1 MGAFTFNAGQSNYTG
16 EVLEDLLTYTAQEN
30 ETYKEGLIHIKS
42 GIQKKYALPS
52 VQLGEIIQDHVATP
66 DSSKSKGQYV
76 FAERYLEPNDFMI
89 YFEFNPRDFEQYY
102 KPFQPN
108 GNLVF
113 RELDP
118 KVQAT
123 MIRLLMESKAEY
135 INHAIWCAAKA
146 ATKAQLTAGNSK
158 TLEIGADD
166 AAGPMKYFD
175 GALARLLMNNAAGSD
190 TEDAKCGKCTI
201 AGTGA
206 FANGAAV
213 EAELFAMWKALPPK
227 VRKKQ
232 GLVILMDYNTWDM
245 YNSFLSDKTFK
256 YSDNRQEN
264 QHLFQGKRI
273 IPMVALPDDTIVM
286 GVFTTGYDSNLW
298 MGVDYANDE
307 NVLQVEKLQANSE
320 LYFFKMLLK
329 MDINIVRPKEVIA
342 HIPATVGGGSNPNPA
357 PSQDDEDE
365 ETYTQVDA
373 ADIFTEVTELY
384 SAVADPTG
392 QNPYEKG
399 WYTKDGDNYEAVSD
413 TVTTPQPD
421 TTYYELKNP
430 YALGWYTKSGSDYSK
445 VGSGVTTPAEG
456 TTYYSTNKNP
466 KTEGWYTRSGDSE
479 PYTFTPTNDTE
490 PADATTYWEKDE

>member
-1 MGAFTFNAGQSNYTG
+1 MAFQFNAGQTNYTG

-102 KPFQPN
+102 KPFQPT

-135 INHAIWCAAKA
+135 INHAIWCSATQATAAKMA
-146 ATKAQLTAGNSK
+146 VANSGD
-158 TLEIGADD
+158 TLELGSND
-166 AAGPMKYFD
+166 AAGPMKYFE
-175 GALARLLMNNAAGSD
+175 GALTRLLMNNGAGAN
-190 TEDAKCGKCTI
+190 TEDAKCGQCTI
-201 AGTGA
+201 AGTGK

-213 EAELFAMWKALPPK
+213 ETELFAMWKALEPK
-227 VRKKQ
+227 IRKKA
-232 GLVILMDYNTWDM
+232 GLTVLMDYATWDK
-245 YNSFLSDKTFK
+245 YNQYLSDKTMK

-273 IPMVALPDDTIVM
+273 IPMVALPEDTIVI
-286 GVFTTGYDSNLW
+286 GVFTTGIDSNLW

-329 MDINIVRPKEVIA
+329 MDVNIVRPKEIIA
-342 HIPATVGGGSNPNPA
+342 HIPY
-357 PSQDDEDE
+357 
-365 ETYTQVDA
+365 TYTA
-373 ADIFTEVTELY
+373 
-384 SAVADPTG
+384 
-392 QNPYEKG
+392 
-399 WYTKDGDNYEAVSD
+399 
-413 TVTTPQPD
+413 
-421 TTYYELKNP
+421 
-430 YALGWYTKSGSDYSK
+430 
-445 VGSGVTTPAEG
+445 
-456 TTYYSTNKNP
+456 
-466 KTEGWYTRSGDSE
+466 
-479 PYTFTPTNDTE
+479 
-490 PADATTYWEKDE
+490 

>member
-1 MGAFTFNAGQSNYTG
+1 MGAFNFNAGQSNYTG
-16 EVLEDLLTYTAQEN
+16 EVLADLLTYTAQEN

-102 KPFQPN
+102 KPFQPT

-135 INHAIWCAAKA
+135 INHAIWCAATA
-146 ATKAQLTAGNSK
+146 AVKAQLNAGNSK
-158 TLEIGADD
+158 DLEIGADD
-166 AAGPMKYFD
+166 AAGPMKYFN
-175 GALARLLMNNAAGSD
+175 GALARLLMNAAAGND
-190 TEDAKCGKCTI
+190 TEDAKCGKCVI

-213 EAELFAMWKALPPK
+213 EAEMYKMWQATPPK
-227 VRKKQ
+227 VRKKS
-232 GLVILMDYNTWDM
+232 GFVVLMDYNSWDM
-245 YNSFLSDKTFK
+245 YNQYISDKTFK
-256 YSDNRQEN
+256 YNDNRQEN

-273 IPMVALPDDTIVM
+273 IPMVALPEDTIVM
-286 GVFTTGYDSNLW
+286 GVFTTGVDSNLW

-307 NVLQVEKLQANSE
+307 DVLQVEKLQANSE

-329 MDINIVRPKEVIA
+329 MDINIVRPKEIIA
-342 HIPATVGGGSNPNPA
+342 HIPATYGSSPA
-357 PSQDDEDE
+357 PAPTP
-365 ETYTQVDA
+365 TYT
-373 ADIFTEVTELY
+373 Y
-384 SAVADPTG
+384 SAVTGDALYAEVSEPTG
-392 QNPYEKG
+392 NPSTSGYFE
-399 WYTKDGDNYEAVSD
+399 
-413 TVTTPQPD
+413 
-421 TTYYELKNP
+421 
-430 YALGWYTKSGSDYSK
+430 KSGSTYSASEDET
-445 VGSGVTTPAEG
+445 VDAEK
-456 TTYYSTNKNP
+456 TYYTAKSP
-466 KTEGWYTRSGDSE
+466 KTEGWYTKSGDVYSL
-479 PYTFTPTNDTE
+479 TNDQTQQQGE
-490 PADATTYWEKDE
+490 TYYTRSQG

>member
-1 MGAFTFNAGQSNYTG
+1 MAFQFNAGQTNYTG

-52 VQLGEIIQDHVATP
+52 VQLGEIIQDHVPTP
-66 DSSKSKGQYV
+66 DSTKSKGQYV

-102 KPFQPN
+102 KPFQPT

-146 ATKAQLTAGNSK
+146 TTKAQLNAGNSK

-175 GALARLLMNNAAGSD
+175 GALARLLLNASAGAD

-213 EAELFAMWKALPPK
+213 EAELFAMWQALPPK

-232 GLVILMDYNTWDM
+232 GLVILMDYTTWDK
-245 YNSFLSDKTFK
+245 YNLYLSDKTFK
-256 YSDNRQEN
+256 YSDNRLEN

-273 IPMVALPDDTIVM
+273 IPMVALPEDTIVM

-307 NVLQVEKLQANSE
+307 DVLQVEKLQANSE

-342 HIPATVGGGSNPNPA
+342 HIPATVGSSPEPT
-357 PSQDDEDE
+357 PS
-365 ETYTQVDA
+365 YT
-373 ADIFTEVTELY
+373 Y
-384 SAVADPTG
+384 SAVTGDALYAQVAEPTG
-392 QNPYEKG
+392 NPSTSGYFE
-399 WYTKDGDNYEAVSD
+399 
-413 TVTTPQPD
+413 
-421 TTYYELKNP
+421 
-430 YALGWYTKSGSDYSK
+430 KSGSTYAASED
-445 VGSGVTTPAEG
+445 TTVNDQK
-456 TTYYSTNKNP
+456 TYYTAKSP
-466 KTEGWYTRSGDSE
+466 KTEGWYTKVGDVYSA
-479 PYTFTPTNDTE
+479 TNDTTQQE
-490 PADATTYWEKDE
+490 GTTYYIRSQA

>member
-1 MGAFTFNAGQSNYTG
+1 MAFQFNAGQTNYTG

-66 DSSKSKGQYV
+66 DNTKSKGQYV

-135 INHAIWCAAKA
+135 INHAIWCAAKST
-146 ATKAQLTAGNSK
+146 TKAQLSAGNGK

-175 GALARLLMNNAAGSD
+175 GALARLLANAAAGAD

-206 FANGAAV
+206 FASGAAV

-245 YNSFLSDKTFK
+245 YNSYLSDKTFK

-273 IPMVALPDDTIVM
+273 IPMVALPEDTIVM

-329 MDINIVRPKEVIA
+329 MDINVVRPKEIIA
-342 HIPATVGGGSNPNPA
+342 HIPATYGSSPA
-357 PSQDDEDE
+357 PTPS
-365 ETYTQVDA
+365 YT
-373 ADIFTEVTELY
+373 Y
-384 SAVADPTG
+384 SAVTGDALYAAVVEPTG
-392 QNPYEKG
+392 NPSTSGYFE
-399 WYTKDGDNYEAVSD
+399 
-413 TVTTPQPD
+413 
-421 TTYYELKNP
+421 
-430 YALGWYTKSGSDYSK
+430 KSGSTYSASEDTSVNSEK
-445 VGSGVTTPAEG
+445 
-456 TTYYSTNKNP
+456 TYYTAKSP
-466 KTEGWYTRSGDSE
+466 KTEGWYTKEGDVYSA
-479 PYTFTPTNDTE
+479 TNDTTQQQG
-490 PADATTYWEKDE
+490 TTYYIRSQA